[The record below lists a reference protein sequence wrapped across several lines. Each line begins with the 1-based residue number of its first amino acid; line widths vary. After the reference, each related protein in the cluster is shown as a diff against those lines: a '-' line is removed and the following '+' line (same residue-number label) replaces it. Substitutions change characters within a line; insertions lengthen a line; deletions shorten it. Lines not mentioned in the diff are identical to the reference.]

1 MEITLNQNILFK
13 WLKSLPHFDIY
24 GNNVTCNNIKEK
36 ENDQK
41 FNIGF
46 LP

>member
-24 GNNVTCNNIKEK
+24 GNTVPCNNIKK
-36 ENDQK
+36 KNDQK
-41 FNIGF
+41 FNNGI